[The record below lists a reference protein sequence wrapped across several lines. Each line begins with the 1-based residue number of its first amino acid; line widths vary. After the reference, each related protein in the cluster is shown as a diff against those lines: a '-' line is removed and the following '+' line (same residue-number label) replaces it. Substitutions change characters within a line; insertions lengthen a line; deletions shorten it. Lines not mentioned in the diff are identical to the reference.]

1 MLQLSTQNHFPVDFV
16 IVGAIAQRLKFPSVI
31 RIKKANIPS
40 GTYQI
45 LCFATKNGLL
55 TSFVVQFR
63 HGDWVQFNIAVDR
76 RDKLERA
83 TNIELQDESF
93 VVSGEKRETGV
104 VAAVKDGYGFIRCAE
119 RDARV
124 FFHFS
129 EVISQDEE
137 VDLNSEVEFT
147 MSQVSEQI

>member
-1 MLQLSTQNHFPVDFV
+1 MT
-16 IVGAIAQRLKFPSVI
+16 R
-31 RIKKANIPS
+31 
-40 GTYQI
+40 
-45 LCFATKNGLL
+45 
-55 TSFVVQFR
+55 R

-83 TNIELQDESF
+83 TNIELLDESF

-104 VAAVKDGYGFIRCAE
+104 VATVKDGYGFIRCAD

-137 VDLNSEVEFT
+137 VNLNSEVEFT
-147 MSQVSEQI
+147 ISQVRYSLGKISSLWT